1 VDGGKSSCW
10 RTPQDDLKGSLQ
22 HWTDIPPVVSV
33 TFVVSRKAVAMF
45 DDRIKSNRNPI
56 CELIVQSTNSRS
68 PTTYTDV
75 QLGFGTLETSGEPFT
90 NDFAVSVR
98 EDPKGWNGS
107 SPLMVSAQV
116 STRVLMEGG
125 STTSKVIF

>member
-10 RTPQDDLKGSLQ
+10 RAPQDDLKGALQ

-33 TFVVSRKAVAMF
+33 TLVVPRKAIAMF
-45 DDRIKSNRNPI
+45 DNRTENNRNPI

-75 QLGFGTLETSGEPFT
+75 QLDFGTLETSGQPFT

-98 EDPKGWNGS
+98 KDP
-107 SPLMVSAQV
+107 
-116 STRVLMEGG
+116 EG
-125 STTSKVIF
+125 